1 MLPLLA
7 ARQGSDITSLRYHCR
22 QQEKESAVCRHACA
36 LLVYLRSLSYP
47 AAAAAA
53 GEGGGG
59 SSSKLRQQLQ
69 QGGQQQQRGVVAA
82 GCQPTAELWLQRNC
96 YTQLTDAALQGF
108 CQQTLQTHKPDSGL
122 LQVNIIIK

>member
-47 AAAAAA
+47 AAAAA
-53 GEGGGG
+53 GEGGAAAAASYVSSCSRGG
-59 SSSKLRQQLQ
+59 SSSSV
-69 QGGQQQQRGVVAA
+69 G
-82 GCQPTAELWLQRNC
+82 W
-96 YTQLTDAALQGF
+96 
-108 CQQTLQTHKPDSGL
+108 
-122 LQVNIIIK
+122 